1 MKEKVNSIILLRV
14 LNLLFFLG
22 MITVNALANIL
33 PINGMN
39 TGEISDFYPNLFT
52 PTALTFSV
60 WGLIYLLLAL
70 FVLFQFGLFGG
81 KESESLISKKIGV
94 WFIVSCTA
102 NLLWILA
109 WHNLKIVL
117 SVCLMLVLL
126 VSLIVIV
133 TKLGRSENKKEQFF
147 VRLPFFVYFGWIT
160 VATIANVTALLVSL
174 RWSGFGLT
182 EADWT
187 VMMLAVGTLI
197 ASGVILRFKTIS
209 YGLVIIWA
217 YTGILIKHLSQN
229 GFNAAYPHIVIAA
242 AVCVAIIV
250 IDCCYIIVRKR
261 RTSD

>member
-1 MKEKVNSIILLRV
+1 MKEKVNSIKLLRI

-60 WGLIYLLLAL
+60 WGVIYLLLAV
-70 FVLFQFGLFGG
+70 FILFQFGLFGG
-81 KESESLISKKIGV
+81 KESETLIAKKIGV
-94 WFIVSCTA
+94 WFIISCAA
-102 NLLWILA
+102 NLCWILA

-117 SVCLMLVLL
+117 SVGLMVVLL
-126 VSLIVIV
+126 FSLIVIV
-133 TKLGRSENKKEQFF
+133 TKLGRSENKKERFF
-147 VRLPFFVYFGWIT
+147 IRLPFFVYFGWIT
-160 VATIANVTALLVSL
+160 VATIANVTALFVSL
-174 RWSGFGLT
+174 GWSGFGLT

-187 VMMLAVGTLI
+187 VMMLVIGTLI
-197 ASGVILRFKTIS
+197 ASGVILRFKTVS

-229 GFNAAYPHIVIAA
+229 GFNGTYPHIVIAA
-242 AVCVAIIV
+242 AICIAIII
-250 IDCCYIIVRKR
+250 IDGCYITFRKR
-261 RTSD
+261 RKID